1 MLRTYLEETLIIRLD
16 AGRPPTG
23 TVSGTP
29 PCTPVTMGPM
39 GTSSGE
45 RCTNR
50 SDPDRE
56 ECDLNNIK
64 IFRGLLALNA
74 ATGRLAPT
82 RILDFAVSKLIEF
95 NVHSSNNFQMLS
107 YFSEWSLC
115 ERHKIIEH

>member
-29 PCTPVTMGPM
+29 PCTPVTMGPT

-74 ATGRLAPT
+74 VTGRLALT
-82 RILDFAVSKLIEF
+82 RILDFVVSKT
-95 NVHSSNNFQMLS
+95 H
-107 YFSEWSLC
+107 
-115 ERHKIIEH
+115 

>member
-1 MLRTYLEETLIIRLD
+1 MNTRLD
-16 AGRPPTG
+16 AEPPPTG
-23 TVSGTP
+23 MVSGTP
-29 PCTPVTMGPM
+29 PYTPVTMGPM

-50 SDPDRE
+50 SDSDSDRE
-56 ECDLNNIK
+56 ECDVNNKK

-74 ATGRLAPT
+74 VTGRLALT

-115 ERHKIIEH
+115 KHHKIIEH

>member
-1 MLRTYLEETLIIRLD
+1 MKNLNTRLD
-16 AGRPPTG
+16 AEPPPTG
-23 TVSGTP
+23 MVSGTP
-29 PCTPVTMGPM
+29 PYTPVTMGPM

-50 SDPDRE
+50 SDSDRE

-64 IFRGLLALNA
+64 ISRGLLALNA
-74 ATGRLAPT
+74 VTGRLALT

-115 ERHKIIEH
+115 KHHKIIEH